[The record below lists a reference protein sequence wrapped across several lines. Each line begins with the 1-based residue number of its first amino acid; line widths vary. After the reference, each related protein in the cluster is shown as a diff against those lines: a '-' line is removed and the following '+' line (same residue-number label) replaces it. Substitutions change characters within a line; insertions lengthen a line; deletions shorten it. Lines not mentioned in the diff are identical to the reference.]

1 MFQDRLQKLR
11 EERGYSVKEV
21 AAALNLPYT
30 TYNNYEKNTREP
42 NGEILCRIAA
52 FFSVSLD
59 YLLGM
64 ANVTQNHTQ
73 LPELQAIYSKLK
85 TLDAHGKRLV
95 SLVLEE
101 EYIRCRALQQEQRKP
116 MRMIRSSLY
125 RVSAGTGIFLEDDAA
140 WEEISVPDTPEA
152 RKADFALRISGDS
165 MEPIYHD
172 GDIVLV
178 EQTEVLHVGE
188 IGIFFVNGN
197 GYIKKF
203 GGDRLISLND
213 AYEDIYLTEQ
223 ARCFGRVIG
232 RA

>member
-11 EERGYSVKEV
+11 EQHGYSVKEA
-21 AAALNLPYT
+21 AAALHLPYT

-59 YLLGM
+59 YLLG
-64 ANVTQNHTQ
+64 ATSTHSNQTIS
-73 LPELQAIYSKLK
+73 PEEQAVYTKLQA
-85 TLDAHGKRLV
+85 LDSHGKRLV
-95 SLVLEE
+95 SMVLEE
-101 EYIRCRALQQEQRKP
+101 EYIRCQSQKQEQQQP
-116 MRMIRSSLY
+116 MRSIRSSLY
-125 RVSAGTGIFLEDDAA
+125 RVSAGTGVLLDDDA
-140 WEEISVPDTPEA
+140 WEKIQVPDTEEA
-152 RKADFALRISGDS
+152 QKADFALRIAGDS

-178 EQTEVLHVGE
+178 EKADILQVGE

-213 AYEDIYLTEQ
+213 AYADIALTNQ
-223 ARCFGRVIG
+223 ARCFGKVIG
-232 RA
+232 RV

>member
-11 EERGYSVKEV
+11 EQHGYSVKE
-21 AAALNLPYT
+21 AAAAMHLPYT

-59 YLLGM
+59 YLLGATSM
-64 ANVTQNHTQ
+64 HSNQTVS
-73 LPELQAIYSKLK
+73 PEEQAVYTKLQA
-85 TLDAHGKRLV
+85 LDSHGKRLV
-95 SLVLEE
+95 SMVLEE
-101 EYIRCRALQQEQRKP
+101 EYIRCQSQKQEQRQP
-116 MRMIRSSLY
+116 MRTIRSSLY
-125 RVSAGTGIFLEDDAA
+125 RVSAGTGVLLGDDA
-140 WEEISVPDTPEA
+140 WEEIQVPDTKEA
-152 RKADFALRISGDS
+152 QKADFALRIAGDS

-178 EQTEVLHVGE
+178 EKADTLQVGE

-213 AYEDIYLTEQ
+213 AYADIALTNQ
-223 ARCFGRVIG
+223 ARCFGKVIG
-232 RA
+232 RV

>member
-11 EERGYSVKEV
+11 EQHGYSVKEA
-21 AAALNLPYT
+21 AAALHLPYT

-59 YLLGM
+59 YLLG
-64 ANVTQNHTQ
+64 ATSIHSNQTIS
-73 LPELQAIYSKLK
+73 PEEQAVYTKLQA
-85 TLDAHGKRLV
+85 LDSHGKRLV
-95 SLVLEE
+95 SMVLEE
-101 EYIRCRALQQEQRKP
+101 EYIRCQSQKQEQQQP
-116 MRMIRSSLY
+116 MRTIRSSLY
-125 RVSAGTGIFLEDDAA
+125 RVSAGTGVLLDDDAR
-140 WEEISVPDTPEA
+140 EEIQVPDTEEA
-152 RKADFALRISGDS
+152 QKADFALRIAGDS

-178 EQTEVLHVGE
+178 EKADTLQVGE

-213 AYEDIYLTEQ
+213 AYADIALTNQ
-223 ARCFGRVIG
+223 ARCFGKVIG
-232 RA
+232 RV